1 MKPHRKKKKLSN
13 KKAENSASGRKRRN
27 ISSSKVFLGTFLVLA
42 VAGGGYLVYDRMRRK
57 QTLIDSASEPD
68 TIVNTA
74 LPVQAT
80 SSKVSASKNDSFPL
94 KRGSR
99 GARVRQL
106 QQALVDR
113 HGIDMSSYGG
123 VDGQFGPGTAS
134 ALIKAGY
141 DEVVYE
147 NTFNAIVGGSTLVSS
162 SSAMTQAKSLYAAA
176 REKNVAGVINA
187 LKALKSTGDYAAV
200 NSYYKDLF
208 GRTIVTDLLDYAFP
222 YDETARNSAKT
233 EFLRMGL
240 KVNASGIWS
249 LQGLSQHRDVIT
261 LRPTFVIDNM
271 NNRIPVEKNT
281 ILGDEVR
288 IANGITWVKSIDNSV
303 LQVPT
308 QDVKY
313 V

>member
-1 MKPHRKKKKLSN
+1 MKPHRKKKKQNN
-13 KKAENSASGRKRRN
+13 KKADSSAKGRKKTN

-57 QTLIDSASEPD
+57 QTLIESGGEPD
-68 TIVNTA
+68 TIINTA
-74 LPVQAT
+74 LPAKG
-80 SSKVSASKNDSFPL
+80 SSAKVSASKNESFPL

-106 QQALVDR
+106 QQALAER

-147 NTFNAIVGGSTLVSS
+147 NTFNAIVSGSTLVSS
-162 SSAMTQAKSLYAAA
+162 SSAMTQAKNLYSAA
-176 REKNVAGVINA
+176 REKNVTGVINA
-187 LKALKSTGDYAAV
+187 LKGLKSTGDYAAV

-222 YDETARNSAKT
+222 YDEAARNSAKT

-240 KVNASGIWS
+240 KVNSSGIWS
-249 LQGLSQHRDVIT
+249 LQGLSPHRDVIT
-261 LRPTFVIDNM
+261 LRPTFVIDKS

-288 IANGITWVKSIDNSV
+288 VANGITWVKSIDNSV

>member
-1 MKPHRKKKKLSN
+1 MKPHRKKKKPTN
-13 KKAENSASGRKRRN
+13 KKAGTSPKGRKKSTV
-27 ISSSKVFLGTFLVLA
+27 SSSKVFLGTFLVLA
-42 VAGGGYLVYDRMRRK
+42 VAGGGYLVYERLRRK
-57 QTLIDSASEPD
+57 PTLIESGGDPD
-68 TIVNTA
+68 IVNNA
-74 LPVQAT
+74 LPAQTT
-80 SSKVSASKNDSFPL
+80 SAKVSASRNDSFPL

-99 GARVRQL
+99 GTRVRQL
-106 QQALVDR
+106 QQALAER
-113 HGIDMSSYGG
+113 HGIDMTSYGG
-123 VDGQFGPGTAS
+123 IDGEFGPGTAS
-134 ALIKAGY
+134 ALMKAGY
-141 DEVVYE
+141 DEVIYE
-147 NTFNAIVGGSTLVSS
+147 NTFKAIVGGSTLVSS
-162 SSAMTQAKSLYAAA
+162 SAAMTQAKSLYAAA

-187 LKALKSTGDYAAV
+187 LKAFKSTGDYAAV

-222 YDETARNSAKT
+222 YDEAARNSAKT

-249 LQGLSQHRDVIT
+249 LQGLSPHRDVIT
-261 LRPTFVIDNM
+261 MRPTFVIDKL

-288 IANGITWVKSIDNSV
+288 VANGITWVKSIDNTL

>member
-1 MKPHRKKKKLSN
+1 MKPRRKKKKLN
-13 KKAENSASGRKRRN
+13 AKKADGAAKGRKKSN
-27 ISSSKVFLGTFLVLA
+27 VSSSKVFLGTFLVLA

-57 QTLIDSASEPD
+57 QALIESGGDPD
-68 TIVNTA
+68 KIVNNA
-74 LPVQAT
+74 LPVQTA
-80 SSKVSASKNDSFPL
+80 SAKVSTSKNDSFPL

-99 GARVRQL
+99 GARVKQL
-106 QQALVDR
+106 QQALAER
-113 HGIDMSSYGG
+113 HGIDMNSYGG
-123 VDGQFGPGTAS
+123 IDGQFGPGTAT
-134 ALIKAGY
+134 ALTKAGY

-147 NTFNAIVGGSTLVSS
+147 NTFKAIVGGSTLVSS

-176 REKNVAGVINA
+176 REKNVAGVVSS
-187 LKALKSTGDYAAV
+187 LKAFKSTGDYAAV

-222 YDETARNSAKT
+222 YDEAARSNVKT

-240 KVNASGIWS
+240 KVNSSGIWS
-249 LQGLSQHRDVIT
+249 LQGLSIHRDIIT
-261 LRPTFVIDNM
+261 LRPTFVIDKL

-288 IANGITWVKSIDNSV
+288 VANGMTWVKGIDNNV